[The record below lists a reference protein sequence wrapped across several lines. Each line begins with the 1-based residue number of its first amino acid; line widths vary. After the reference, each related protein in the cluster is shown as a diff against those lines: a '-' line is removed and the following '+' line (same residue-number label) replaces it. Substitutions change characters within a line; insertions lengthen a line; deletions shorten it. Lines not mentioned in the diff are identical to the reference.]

1 MSLKYTKTMLPS
13 KGQDTIRKKCILSQI
28 PSMYIK
34 TTNLISES
42 QQSLYFKKKTIL
54 GCIIQLQH
62 FFEMIPFE
70 KTGKRLAK

>member
-42 QQSLYFKKKTIL
+42 QQSLYFKKKT
-54 GCIIQLQH
+54 
-62 FFEMIPFE
+62 F
-70 KTGKRLAK
+70 

>member
-42 QQSLYFKKKTIL
+42 QQSLYFKKNHFRLHNKTPA
-54 GCIIQLQH
+54 
-62 FFEMIPFE
+62 FF
-70 KTGKRLAK
+70 